1 MILVQSQNGVSSTL
15 RLTSRLAILI
25 FFIAAVPTG
34 AQESGFKVSSP
45 EQIKE
50 DFSTVPC
57 EDKKRLEA
65 VKSLFERAGV
75 PPSEVTIDK
84 YKDVEN
90 YVWTKKA
97 ESSEKIVI
105 GAHYDKVADGC
116 GALDN
121 WTGVVALSHL
131 YRTLNN
137 IPLKKTLV
145 IVAFGKE
152 EKGLIGSRAMTNAIG
167 KDQAAEYCAMINIDS
182 LGLGPP
188 QVADNMSSK
197 KLGQFTEDLAKEI
210 KMPFGRASIPGA
222 DSDSSSFI
230 EKKIPAVTIHGM
242 NNDWPKI
249 LHSGNDQSSKVNPVS
264 VYLAYRLVLAMVV
277 SLDQSPCAAYK

>member
-1 MILVQSQNGVSSTL
+1 MRL
-15 RLTSRLAILI
+15 RSRLAVLI
-25 FFIAAVPTG
+25 FFVAAIPAG
-34 AQESGFKVSSP
+34 AQESGFNVSTP

-50 DFSTVPC
+50 DFSAVPC
-57 EDKKRLEA
+57 DDKKRLES

-75 PPSEVTIDK
+75 PSSEVTIEK

-90 YVWTKKA
+90 FVWIKKG

-121 WTGVVALSHL
+121 WTGVVTLSHL
-131 YRTLNN
+131 YRTLKD

-152 EKGLIGSRAMTNAIG
+152 EKGLIGSRAMANAID
-167 KDQAAEYCAMINIDS
+167 KDQAAEYCAMINVDT
-182 LGLGPP
+182 LGLSPP

-197 KLGQFTEDLAKEI
+197 KLAQFTEDLAKEM
-210 KMPFGRASIPGA
+210 KMPFARASIPGA
-222 DSDSSSFI
+222 DSDSSSFVA
-230 EKKIPAVTIHGM
+230 KKIPAVTIHGM
-242 NNDWPKI
+242 NNDWPKL
-249 LHSGNDQSSKVNPVS
+249 LHSSNDQSAKVNPGS
-264 VYLAYRLVLAMVV
+264 VYLGYRLVLAMVV
-277 SLDQSPCAAYK
+277 RLDQSPCAAYK